1 MGLPRLLFVLFKILK
16 TATHHDA
23 SKRTSKSFPTNPSV
37 DKNPCYV
44 NENCVLHLPNYVS
57 DSLKTSPETDGEGDI
72 ENDEAMDWSS
82 SDEDNED
89 IDDNEKNY
97 LHHSIFLQ
105 IQ

>member
-1 MGLPRLLFVLFKILK
+1 MFVDSC
-16 TATHHDA
+16 TVSD
-23 SKRTSKSFPTNPSV
+23 
-37 DKNPCYV
+37 V
-44 NENCVLHLPNYVS
+44 NEAFDLKKLRNFNASSLPTHKSALLQQFLWDQLPNYVS